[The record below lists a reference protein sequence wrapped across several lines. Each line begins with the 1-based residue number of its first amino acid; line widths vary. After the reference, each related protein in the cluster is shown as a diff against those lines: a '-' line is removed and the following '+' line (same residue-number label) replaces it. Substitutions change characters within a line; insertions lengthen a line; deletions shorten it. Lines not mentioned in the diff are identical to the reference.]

1 MSNNIESL
9 RPIFQKA
16 ISRQI
21 GGFANGVLYDLCKNY
36 PHHSERCVILAKIL
50 LIGRAYA
57 AAIERRKSGAEI
69 NDDFYEKIV
78 VPMFLKSNIDKKISS
93 LAKCDTL
100 SKENLPAVLSVH
112 KYLVARM
119 RTITGLDKRSLASK
133 YLHFHRPELFFIY
146 DSRVARA
153 LGVCGKKMGIRLKKK
168 DVPTKGDIH
177 YRNFSTKAL
186 LLKSKLEAHF
196 QIGRAHV

>member
-133 YLHFHRPELFFIY
+133 YLHFHRPELF
-146 DSRVARA
+146 
-153 LGVCGKKMGIRLKKK
+153 
-168 DVPTKGDIH
+168 
-177 YRNFSTKAL
+177 
-186 LLKSKLEAHF
+186 
-196 QIGRAHV
+196 